1 MECAWK
7 FRESPPECVESAWK
21 SCPDFHALS
30 THWGAPGAP
39 ARVCGECVDFFRGG
53 LGPDR
58 SPGYHSGKTRF
69 SAPSRGTLRACAAA
83 GHPPPCG
90 RWPGRPWRRP
100 GGTPAPRRPPGATP
114 GDPRAP
120 PQRGAVLNTD
130 PLGLDWTRK
139 HALRTML
146 RDRKVLRILYALGA
160 GGGKVYANSTRS
172 GGVRLKPGLT
182 LAPPRRVDFA

>member
-30 THWGAPGAP
+30 THWGPPGAP
-39 ARVCGECVDFFRGG
+39 ARVCGECVDSLRGG

-58 SPGYHSGKTRF
+58 SPGYRSGKTRF

-100 GGTPAPRRPPGATP
+100 GGTPTPRRPPGATP

-130 PLGLDWTRK
+130 PLGLDRKQETRSTH
-139 HALRTML
+139 HASGQKSSTQSLRTEPGG
-146 RDRKVLRILYALGA
+146 RKVLRKLYALGQC
-160 GGGKVYANSTRS
+160 
-172 GGVRLKPGLT
+172 LP
-182 LAPPRRVDFA
+182 